1 MNSRKSKYILYGVC
15 LSVLL
20 MTFFICGKQIM
31 DAAQLHVDNSNDRA
45 ADRYA
50 EIEKALGR

>member
-1 MNSRKSKYILYGVC
+1 MDSRKSKYILCGIC
-15 LSVLL
+15 LGVLL
-20 MTFFICGKQIM
+20 LTFYICGKQIM
-31 DAAQLHVDNSNDRA
+31 DAAQLHVDNSNNRA